1 MVERPFRDSENQEK
15 MGDLETASR
24 RFSSREVAR

>member
-1 MVERPFRDSENQEK
+1 MVERPDRDSENHAN

-24 RFSSREVAR
+24 RWSSREVVR